1 MKHQEVV
8 KEQERIWERIQQE
21 RRQEEENLKGM
32 KHQEVVKEQEQILR
46 QIQERIMANK
56 KEEELTYK
64 LLAEMSMSDQQ
75 QMMHPSVN
83 APTAKARATSPF
95 VSTAFPPLESYTPT
109 GAWGGGGWSVV
120 GEKAKERMASL
131 KYAAELDLRKRQNT
145 AQTEAMQEWRKEM
158 MAREEEER
166 RRQLRQWEEN
176 QKVKVVKNGEKFQG
190 SEGIATVPCPTLKEF
205 LIEGAGQSRGSRG
218 KGKDGQ
224 DGSKELGARRKSE
237 SWQESLGGRRRLIEN
252 QKSRVDVQEREYLAR
267 AEQAALSQEWE
278 NATRRKEASGAS
290 VNRVQEEVGHKSKNK
305 KYLSQ
310 KTRQR

>member
-46 QIQERIMANK
+46 QIQERNMANK

-75 QMMHPSVN
+75 QMNHPSAN
-83 APTAKARATSPF
+83 APTMNARATTPF

-109 GAWGGGGWSVV
+109 GDLGGGGWSVV
-120 GEKAKERMASL
+120 GEKAKEKMASL
-131 KYAAELDLRKRQNT
+131 KYAAELDLRKKQNT
-145 AQTEAMQEWRKEM
+145 AQTEAMQEWKKEM
-158 MAREEEER
+158 MVREEEER
-166 RRQLRQWEEN
+166 RRQLKQWEEN

-190 SEGIATVPCPTLKEF
+190 YEETATVPCPTLKEF
-205 LIEGAGQSRGSRG
+205 MVEGAGQNRGSRG

-224 DGSKELGARRKSE
+224 EGSRGKGK
-237 SWQESLGGRRRLIEN
+237 
-252 QKSRVDVQEREYLAR
+252 
-267 AEQAALSQEWE
+267 
-278 NATRRKEASGAS
+278 
-290 VNRVQEEVGHKSKNK
+290 
-305 KYLSQ
+305 
-310 KTRQR
+310 